1 MKVLNNVKKMIP
13 PVKNGG
19 SKMKMNRKPQRIAG
33 MIVVIILLSFTLSC
47 LAAVPPPDSAP
58 AEEEVAA
65 EAPQAEATSIA
76 SMAILK
82 IASLTNPDGTS
93 TNTAS
98 LSINSLGVGTL
109 ELDTPEELDIHDTA
123 TVSMRLALGDEFASL
138 PESPDPN
145 GGDLPADALRYTDQI
160 DIYPVMNANLVG
172 SGFEITASGSE
183 QKVILSNTPVEWL
196 WSIKPKET
204 GSHSLRLVISIPV
217 IVDEERDILSTHTLQ
232 NIPVKIEVTETFGS
246 KLAGALP
253 WLIPTLVTAIGGI
266 IGFILN
272 ARRKK

>member
-1 MKVLNNVKKMIP
+1 MK
-13 PVKNGG
+13 KNKL
-19 SKMKMNRKPQRIAG
+19 SRRVISL
-33 MIVVIILLSFTLSC
+33 IVMLIMVSINISC
-47 LAAVPPPDSAP
+47 MAAMSPMEEAAP
-58 AEEEVAA
+58 AAEEPAA
-65 EAPQAEATSIA
+65 EPTSVASVAT
-76 SMAILK
+76 LK

-93 TNTAS
+93 TSTAS
-98 LSINSLGVGTL
+98 LSINTLGIGTL
-109 ELDTPEELDIHDTA
+109 ALDSPEALDVHDTGMV
-123 TVSMRLALGDEFASL
+123 TLRLALGEEFSSL
-138 PESPDPN
+138 PEAPD
-145 GGDLPADALRYTDQI
+145 GDGDLPTNALRYTDNI
-160 DIYPVMNANLVG
+160 DIYPVMNAELIG

-183 QKVILSNTPVEWL
+183 QKVLLSNTPVEWI

-217 IVDEERDILSTHTLQ
+217 IVDEQRDILSTHTLHS
-232 NIPVKIEVTETFGS
+232 IPVQIEVTETFGS

>member
-1 MKVLNNVKKMIP
+1 
-13 PVKNGG
+13 
-19 SKMKMNRKPQRIAG
+19 MKMNGKIQRIVG

-47 LAAVPPPDSAP
+47 LAAAPPPESAP
-58 AEEEVAA
+58 AEEEAAA
-65 EAPQAEATSIA
+65 EAPQTKATSVA

-98 LSINSLGVGTL
+98 LSINSLGIGTL
-109 ELDTPEELDIHDTA
+109 ELDSPETLDIHDTE
-123 TVSMRLALGDEFASL
+123 TVSLRLVLGDELASL
-138 PESPDPN
+138 PEASDPN

-160 DIYPVMNANLVG
+160 DIYPVMNAELIG
-172 SGFEITASGSE
+172 SGFEITSSGNT

-196 WSIKPKET
+196 WSIKAKDT
-204 GSHSLRLVISIPV
+204 GTHSLRMVISIPV

-232 NIPVKIEVTETFGS
+232 SIPVKIEVTETFGS
-246 KLAGALP
+246 KLAGAMP
-253 WLIPTLVTAIGGI
+253 WLIPALITAIGGI
-266 IGFILN
+266 IGFVLS